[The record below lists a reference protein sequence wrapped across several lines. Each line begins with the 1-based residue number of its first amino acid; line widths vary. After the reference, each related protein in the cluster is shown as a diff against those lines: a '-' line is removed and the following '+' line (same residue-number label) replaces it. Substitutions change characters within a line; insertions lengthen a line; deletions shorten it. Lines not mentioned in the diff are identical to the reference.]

1 MITPAFMRKYRK
13 HAIVVIF
20 IVAAIITPPD
30 VFSQTLV
37 AIPLLILYE
46 VSIFISARV
55 MKQKE
60 KEHDEFMNEDDI
72 ITETATSLIS

>member
-1 MITPAFMRKYRK
+1 MRTYRR

-60 KEHDEFMNEDDI
+60 KDHDDFLKDDDSVKAET
-72 ITETATSLIS
+72 ITS

>member
-1 MITPAFMRKYRK
+1 MRKYRK
-13 HAIVVIF
+13 HAIVIIF
-20 IVAAIITPPD
+20 IISAIITPPD

-60 KEHDEFMNEDDI
+60 KDRKEFLDDDEK
-72 ITETATSLIS
+72 TEPATSS